1 MNAPEAK
8 RLIDQ
13 VPKSIRAAV
22 KQSGD
27 FQRMVSDFV
36 RLHVHQ
42 GLSELVDRL
51 RNAEGF
57 EDELEQLYSK
67 PDYLGACE
75 ENGVEIVQDGDVYYH
90 FQWSAASTIEV
101 GTDGKGYVDFPKFA
115 ADQGLDLAAWAWD
128 KLNDQPILRSEV
140 NDDNAPDI
148 DVELDVLSA
157 VIEHAISPDGQDV
170 VDALAFIAK
179 ASGKPEL
186 AAALEGDDKRQA
198 LLSGY
203 VVPASE
209 LCVDEFHGKLEAAQH
224 ACDAYDLRPDAPEIY
239 EYWAV
244 DDTLAYHLEERGEV
258 VAKDFVGLTVWGR
271 PTTGQSISMDGV
283 IEEIFMDFHEA
294 EVEALLLKQFPHVG
308 KHDENLEGVP
318 VDLLKAV
325 EEGRLSRVEYEFKDG
340 FGNDRHTVD
349 HVVHAAGDESKGWM
363 ISSLRYGT
371 KHGMTPGA
379 AEPIA
384 KIEKDIIQ
392 ARGEPVGAGLTS
404 RAPSQAEIDDLADD
418 IKWLHTFNGSSP
430 LHKVP
435 ENLDERLSKLSPAYA
450 AKLAATNDGLSLG

>member
-22 KQSGD
+22 KQSGE

-57 EDELEQLYSK
+57 DEELEQLYAK
-67 PDYLGACE
+67 PDYLAACN

-90 FQWSAASTIEV
+90 FRWPDANTIEV

-115 ADQGLDLAAWAWD
+115 ADHGLDLAAWAWD

-140 NDDNAPDI
+140 NDENAADI

-157 VIEHAISPDGQDV
+157 VIKHSTYPDGQDV
-170 VDALAFIAK
+170 IDALAFIAK
-179 ASGKPEL
+179 AAGKSEL
-186 AAALEGDDKRQA
+186 AAALEGDDKRQD

-203 VVPASE
+203 VLPASV
-209 LCVDEFHGKLEAAQH
+209 LCVDEFHGQLEAAEN
-224 ACDAYDLRPDAPEIY
+224 ACDTYNLQPDVPEIY

-271 PTTGQSISMDGV
+271 ATTGQMISSDHV

-325 EEGRLSRVEYEFKDG
+325 EEGRLTRVEYEFKNG
-340 FGNDRHTVD
+340 FGNEQHTVD
-349 HVVHAAGDESKGWM
+349 HVVHAAGDETKGWM

-392 ARGEPVGAGLTS
+392 ARGEPFGAGLTS
-404 RAPSQAEIDDLADD
+404 RALNQAEIDDLVDD
-418 IKWLHTFNGSSP
+418 IKWLHTYNGSSP

-450 AKLAATNDGLSLG
+450 AKLAATNDGPSLG